1 MLFGLEATDPL
12 TFSVLAVGL
21 LAVGMLASWIPAL
34 RATRIAP
41 TEALRDG

>member
-1 MLFGLEATDPL
+1 MLWVEATN
-12 TFSVLAVGL
+12 L
-21 LAVGMLASWIPAL
+21 LSFTLLPVMLLGIGMLASWVPAR